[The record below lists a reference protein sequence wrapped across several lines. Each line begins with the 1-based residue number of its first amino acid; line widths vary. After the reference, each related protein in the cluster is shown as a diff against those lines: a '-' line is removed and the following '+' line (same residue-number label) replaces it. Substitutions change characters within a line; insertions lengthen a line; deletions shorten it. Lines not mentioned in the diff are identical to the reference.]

1 MTGIALLFA
10 VGMIAVIVI
19 WSIVNDR
26 IAPDGR
32 TTGLLAMRDA
42 ESTRVR
48 SDGPDGTEPAN
59 EKRSGDAP
67 DSAGT

>member
-10 VGMIAVIVI
+10 VGIIAVIVI

-26 IAPDGR
+26 VAPDGR

-42 ESTRVR
+42 ESTRIR
-48 SDGPDGTEPAN
+48 SDSPDEPAN

-67 DSAGT
+67 DSAGI